1 MSLKDTIKGAREE
14 AGSNVRPF
22 DRAPKD
28 ASDDAVSAG
37 SSNQQGFVRKS
48 ATKAKPS
55 RRASEGVRMVS
66 SSGKTKKKSDVSKEV
81 AKAERKHDREI
92 SDLRYNVSQK
102 LLEEREDY
110 QRIHKIWFR
119 FLVAGIAL
127 MATAVIL
134 YLIVSNMGTNA
145 PEALGIL
152 GLLVMVAAYI
162 VVIVG
167 LIYDWRKIRP
177 IRSEVDAY
185 VKSMSEKRLI
195 TAINKAPKKAKK

>member
-1 MSLKDTIKGAREE
+1 
-14 AGSNVRPF
+14 
-22 DRAPKD
+22 
-28 ASDDAVSAG
+28 
-37 SSNQQGFVRKS
+37 
-48 ATKAKPS
+48 
-55 RRASEGVRMVS
+55 MVS

-110 QRIHKIWFR
+110 QKVHKTWFK
-119 FLVAGIAL
+119 FLIAGVVL
-127 MATAVIL
+127 MVLAIGL
-134 YLIVSNMGTNA
+134 YLVVSNMGTDA
-145 PEALGIL
+145 PEILGIL
-152 GLLVMVAAYI
+152 GLITMASAYI

-177 IRSEVDAY
+177 LRNEVDAY

-195 TAINKAPKKAKK
+195 TAINKTPKKAKK

>member
-14 AGSNVRPF
+14 AESNVRPF
-22 DRAPKD
+22 DRAATK
-28 ASDDAVSAG
+28 STVESESAD
-37 SSNQQGFVRKS
+37 SSGQQGFTRKS
-48 ATKAKPS
+48 ATKARPS
-55 RRASEGVRMVS
+55 RRAAQGVRMVS

-102 LLEEREDY
+102 LLEERDDY
-110 QRIHKIWFR
+110 QHVHKVWFR
-119 FLVAGIAL
+119 FLVTGIAL

-145 PEALGIL
+145 PEWLGIL
-152 GLLVMVAAYI
+152 GLLIMVAAYI

-167 LIYDWRKIRP
+167 LIYDWRKMRP
-177 IRSEVDAY
+177 LRKEVDAY
-185 VKSMSEKRLI
+185 VQSMSEKRLI
-195 TAINKAPKKAKK
+195 TAINKTPKKAKK